1 MTGAVDPAQA
11 AADLL
16 WKHWQEG
23 TRIDALPPAL
33 RPADRAAGYAI
44 QARQEA
50 RSAGPLYGWKIAAT
64 SAAGQAHIGVDGPL
78 AGRILRERVLGPGAR
93 IVLGTTA
100 MRVAEAEFAFAIGRD
115 LPPRPAPYGVDEV
128 LGAVAA
134 MHLSIEIPDSRY
146 EDFTRAGAPALIADN
161 ACAHLLVVGPPV
173 EVDWRG
179 TDLAAHAV
187 TARVTGGA
195 VAEGR
200 GANVLGDPR
209 IALAWLVNEVSAHG
223 RGLRAG
229 EIVTTGTCITPI
241 AIAPGHSCVADY
253 GIFGQMTVHFT

>member
-1 MTGAVDPAQA
+1 MNDPAQA

-16 WKHWQEG
+16 WEHWQAG

-33 RPADRAAGYAI
+33 RPRDRAQGYAI

-50 RSAGPLYGWKIAAT
+50 RDDAPLFGWKIAAT

-78 AGRILRERVLGPGAR
+78 AGRILRERVLRPGAR
-93 IVLGTTA
+93 IILGTTA
-100 MRVAEAEFAFAIGRD
+100 MRVAEAEFAFAFARD
-115 LPPRPAPYGVDEV
+115 LPPRAAPYGMDEV
-128 LGAVAA
+128 LAAVAA
-134 MHLSIEIPDSRY
+134 LHLSIEIPDSRY

-173 EVDWRG
+173 EVPWRDA
-179 TDLAAHAV
+179 DLAAHAV
-187 TARVTGGA
+187 VARVSGGA

-209 IALAWLVNEVSAHG
+209 AALTWLVNEVAAHG
-223 RGLRAG
+223 GGLRAG
-229 EIVTTGTCITPI
+229 QIVTTGTCITPI
-241 AIAPGHSCVADY
+241 AIAPGQSCVADY
-253 GIFGQMTVHFT
+253 GRLGRMTVHFT